1 MINRI
6 FMLMKCKKG
15 NATVIMAM
23 SIVLFLSIF
32 AVVVATFAFA
42 GSRITHVRNTSQN
55 TIDVYT
61 IKTGRKIM
69 SSIKNGHDFSKL
81 IDEQKFLNDLIKQL
95 NVRNAYKGYDE
106 NGDLIYEVKD
116 IELSFIYDASLKT
129 ELSYTLVY
137 NYYFAGECISSY
149 EHLIT
154 QHSLYNLK
162 YN

>member
-1 MINRI
+1 MEVKEKLLKLDGTCI
-6 FMLMKCKKG
+6 
-15 NATVIMAM
+15 A
-23 SIVLFLSIF
+23 LSI
-32 AVVVATFAFA
+32 
-42 GSRITHVRNTSQN
+42 NLN
-55 TIDVYT
+55 
-61 IKTGRKIM
+61 
-69 SSIKNGHDFSKL
+69 DFSEL

-116 IELSFIYDASLKT
+116 IELSFIYDVSLKT

-149 EHLIT
+149 EHLVT